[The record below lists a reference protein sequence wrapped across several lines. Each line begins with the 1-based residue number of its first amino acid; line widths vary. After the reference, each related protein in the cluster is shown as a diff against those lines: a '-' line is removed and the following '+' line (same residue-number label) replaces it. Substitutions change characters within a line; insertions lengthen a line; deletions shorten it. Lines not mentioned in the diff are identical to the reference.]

1 MIPDSMH
8 LSRSA
13 RTTSRLTVA
22 SACGVWL
29 LTACASPP
37 ADADASVEG
46 ATSES
51 SPAAAITTPELPGSR
66 PDTAVVARAAGF
78 RAVYSSVRASGL
90 DDRRFDPAGWWSTV
104 LPTVARD
111 PGMRVDSIG
120 ASAEGRPIRVI
131 RFGEGETSVL
141 LWSQMHGDE
150 STASMALADVLSFLV
165 RRPDHPSVR
174 IIRENLDVGI
184 VPILNPDGA
193 RRFQRRNA
201 QGIDINRDAR
211 ALQTPEGQALKRV
224 RDDMEPAFAFNLHD
238 QNVRT
243 RVGDS
248 SRGAA
253 IALLA
258 PPEDE
263 SRRVTRVRDRAFR
276 VASVVRDAM
285 EPLVEDHIAKY
296 DDTFNPRAFGDLMT
310 QWGASTVLIESGGWV
325 NDPQKQYLR
334 RVNFVGILA
343 ALESI
348 ASGSYARANPDRYHA
363 LPYNGRAV
371 ADLVIRGGTLR
382 VPGIRDVEA
391 DLLIN
396 YDQPLLETGGVIVD
410 IGDLADAEARDTLD
424 ASGLY
429 LLALDEALEYD
440 GDRAWIGP
448 GAPAWLIAS
457 PVSDGSVPE
466 WDFRGRLERTRR

>member
-1 MIPDSMH
+1 MRRIGTH
-8 LSRSA
+8 LSPRILSSA
-13 RTTSRLTVA
+13 CLVLATVA
-22 SACGVWL
+22 
-29 LTACASPP
+29 ACASPP
-37 ADADASVEG
+37 DEVRTEDGVPAAEAAPSPRVTTLPTLP
-46 ATSES
+46 ATS
-51 SPAAAITTPELPGSR
+51 

-78 RAVYSSVRASGL
+78 RSIHSRVRAEGL
-90 DDRRFDPAGWWSTV
+90 DDRRFSPEGYWDTV
-104 LPTVARD
+104 LPLV
-111 PGMRVDSIG
+111 GRVDGISADSIG
-120 ASAEGRPIRVI
+120 ASAEGRPLRLI
-131 RFGEGETSVL
+131 RFGNGDTKVL

-150 STASMALADVLSFLV
+150 STASMALADILRFISERPRHPAV
-165 RRPDHPSVR
+165 RA
-174 IIRENLDVGI
+174 IMENLDVGI
-184 VPILNPDGA
+184 VPVLNPDGA
-193 RRFQRRNA
+193 ARFERRNS

-224 RDDMEPAFAFNLHD
+224 RDEMEPDFAFNLHD
-238 QNVRT
+238 QGIRT
-243 RVGDS
+243 RVGES
-248 SRGAA
+248 GRGAA

-258 PPEDE
+258 PPDHE

-276 VASVVRDAM
+276 VASVIRDAM
-285 EPLVEDHIAKY
+285 EPMVEDHIAKY

-348 ASGSYARANPDRYHA
+348 ATGGWERANPDRYHA

-382 VPGIRDVEA
+382 VPGLPDLQA

-396 YDQPLLETGGVIVD
+396 YQEPLLETGGRIVD
-410 IGDLADAEARDTLD
+410 VGDMGEAEARDTLD

-429 LLALDEALEYD
+429 VLALDEALEFR
-440 GDRAWIGP
+440 GERATLSP
-448 GAPAWLIAS
+448 GAPAWFIAS
-457 PVSDGSVPE
+457 PIRDGSVPE
-466 WDFRGRLERTRR
+466 WDFRGSLERTRRR